1 VTTPLPDVPQLVLYG
16 RPGCHLCEQ
25 SHEALDLV
33 LAQRAAA
40 GLPVPPVAVLD
51 IDQDE
56 ELHAR
61 YMVTIPVI
69 AIAGRELEL
78 VTSAA
83 KIWRL
88 LAETLDGE
96 GAAA

>member
-16 RPGCHLCEQ
+16 REGCHLCEQ
-25 SHEALDLV
+25 AHEALDIV

-40 GLPVPPVAVLD
+40 GLPVPQVTVRD
-51 IDQDE
+51 IDVDD
-56 ELHAR
+56 ELHRR
-61 YMVTIPVI
+61 YMVTIPVV

-83 KIWRL
+83 KIRRL

-96 GAAA
+96 AAA